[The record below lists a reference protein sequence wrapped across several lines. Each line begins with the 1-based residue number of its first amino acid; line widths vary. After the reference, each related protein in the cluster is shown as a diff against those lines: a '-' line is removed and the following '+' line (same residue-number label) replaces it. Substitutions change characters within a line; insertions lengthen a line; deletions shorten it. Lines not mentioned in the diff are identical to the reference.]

1 MYHTGRPPSTI
12 KGVEILNGTV
22 DLTTNRILLDL
33 TWESPFPFGK
43 LKTIEVVLKSAEF
56 DNPYI
61 TVNRIFASRNLPVS
75 IYSI

>member
-12 KGVEILNGTV
+12 EGVEILNGTV
-22 DLTTNRILLDL
+22 DLTTKHILLDL

-43 LKTIEVVLKSAEF
+43 LKNIEIILKSAEF
-56 DNPYI
+56 DNPNI
-61 TVNRIFASRNLPVS
+61 TVNRTFASRTLPVS